1 MFDLPTAKRFITLSI
16 PADEADLQDAR
27 DRLGRLLN
35 LDGLIGVDTTQ
46 DDEES
51 QQPDVADEDDEQEF
65 EFRLFSAPVKPQETT
80 ENATEEGSSTKQK
93 GLSKEKEAGNEG
105 TQKLRIRL
113 RSPTPVSARP
123 EDGRFIKAFRGWQ
136 YYFTDPTLYDTKDG
150 SNIEA
155 QLSEK
160 RRQYEDT
167 AVTGEHITTWAKAQ
181 PWPGCDLSWRV
192 IRLKRHQTKVP
203 SAHKTVPV
211 YVVEGALPTKSPK
224 TRKKPGKKR
233 RVQLRN
239 KVKAAEIAKENEAEK
254 RTRKNRER
262 KIKRR
267 QKAREEKAAKAG
279 ETVDGDVAMA
289 DGDVSSG
296 GEE

>member
-1 MFDLPTAKRFITLSI
+1 
-16 PADEADLQDAR
+16 
-27 DRLGRLLN
+27 
-35 LDGLIGVDTTQ
+35 
-46 DDEES
+46 
-51 QQPDVADEDDEQEF
+51 
-65 EFRLFSAPVKPQETT
+65 
-80 ENATEEGSSTKQK
+80 
-93 GLSKEKEAGNEG
+93 
-105 TQKLRIRL
+105 
-113 RSPTPVSARP
+113 
-123 EDGRFIKAFRGWQ
+123 
-136 YYFTDPTLYDTKDG
+136 
-150 SNIEA
+150 
-155 QLSEK
+155 
-160 RRQYEDT
+160 
-167 AVTGEHITTWAKAQ
+167 
-181 PWPGCDLSWRV
+181 V